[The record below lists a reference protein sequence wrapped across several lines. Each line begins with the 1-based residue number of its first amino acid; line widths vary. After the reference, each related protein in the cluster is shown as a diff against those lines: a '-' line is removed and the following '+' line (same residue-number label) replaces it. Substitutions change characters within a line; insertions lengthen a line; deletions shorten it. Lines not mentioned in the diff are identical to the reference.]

1 MLLCLMTAMRQS
13 MSSYTA
19 AMSSPYNENSTSRT
33 ELDGTRRNSDLPL
46 FDLSTIVAST
56 DNFSFANKLGE
67 GGFGSVYKVVTL
79 KES

>member
-1 MLLCLMTAMRQS
+1 MTAMRQS
-13 MSSYTA
+13 MYSYSAATSS
-19 AMSSPYNENSTSRT
+19 YNENSTSRT